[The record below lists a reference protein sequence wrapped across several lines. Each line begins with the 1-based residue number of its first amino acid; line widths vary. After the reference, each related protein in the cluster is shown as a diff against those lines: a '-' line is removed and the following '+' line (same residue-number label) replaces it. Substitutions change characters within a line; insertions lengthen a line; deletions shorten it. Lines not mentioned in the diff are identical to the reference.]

1 MADTVLAALGRGY
14 RAEPNVP
21 RILVVDD
28 DPWILKMVTTVL
40 GKRGHEVQVGRNG
53 KEGLDKAK
61 ELRPDLIITDIMM
74 PEMDGWDLVRHI
86 RATPGISM
94 VPVIFL
100 TALSDDDDRIQG
112 FRLGADD
119 YLAKPFRFDELELRV
134 EKAFR
139 SKARIEEHLREGSA
153 PKPRLASTDMPAAGI
168 RGTLDQIGLS
178 SLLVM
183 MEMER
188 KSGILVVRNEGD
200 TARLFLREG
209 RILAARFEGRAEPR
223 GADVIYELLRWTR
236 GKFDFSTLEVDMQD
250 ELQSST
256 THLLLE
262 GARRLDEGGR

>member
-1 MADTVLAALGRGY
+1 M
-14 RAEPNVP
+14 P

-40 GKRGHEVQVGRNG
+40 GKRGHEVQVGKNG
-53 KEGLDKAK
+53 REGLDKAK
-61 ELRPDLIITDIMM
+61 ETRPDLIITDIMM
-74 PEMDGWDLVRHI
+74 PEMDGWDFVRNI

-139 SKARIEEHLREGSA
+139 SKARIEAHLRGDA
-153 PKPRLASTDMPAAGI
+153 PRPRHASTELPAAGI

-188 KSGILVVRNEGD
+188 KSGILVLRSDAE
-200 TARLFLREG
+200 TARLFLRDG

-223 GADVIYELLRWTR
+223 GVDVIYELLRWTR
-236 GKFDFSTLEVDMQD
+236 GKFDFNTLEVDMED

>member
-1 MADTVLAALGRGY
+1 M
-14 RAEPNVP
+14 P

-40 GKRGHEVQVGRNG
+40 GKRGHEIHVGRNG
-53 KEGLDKAK
+53 LQGLNKAK
-61 ELRPDLIITDIMM
+61 EIEPDLIITDIMM
-74 PEMDGWDLVRHI
+74 PEMDGWDLVRQI
-86 RATPGISM
+86 RATPGIAM
-94 VPVIFL
+94 IPVIFL

-139 SKARIEEHLREGSA
+139 SKARIDAHLTGGSDA
-153 PKPRLASTDMPAAGI
+153 GRAKSADMPSAGI

-188 KSGILVVRNEGD
+188 KSGILVVKNDAEA
-200 TARLFLREG
+200 ARLFLKSG
-209 RILAARFEGRAEPR
+209 RILAARFDNKAEPR
-223 GADVIYELLRWTR
+223 GAKAIYELLTWTR
-236 GKFDFSTLEVDMQD
+236 GKFDFSSLEVDMED
-250 ELQSST
+250 EIQSTT
-256 THLLLE
+256 THLMLE
-262 GARRLDEGGR
+262 GARLLDEGGR

>member
-1 MADTVLAALGRGY
+1 LD
-14 RAEPNVP
+14 VP

-40 GKRGHEVQVGRNG
+40 GKRGHDIHVGRNG
-53 KEGLDKAK
+53 VDGLDKAK
-61 ELRPDLIITDIMM
+61 EIQPDLIITDIMM

-86 RATPGISM
+86 RSTPGISM
-94 VPVIFL
+94 IPVIFL

-139 SKARIEEHLREGSA
+139 SKARIEAHLRGETERPRVASA
-153 PKPRLASTDMPAAGI
+153 EAPAAGI

-188 KSGILVVRNEGD
+188 KSGILVLRHGEE
-200 TARLFLREG
+200 TARIFMNAG
-209 RILAARFEGRAEPR
+209 QILAARFDDRAEPS
-223 GADVIYELLRWTR
+223 GADAIYELLRWTT
-236 GKFDFSTLEVDMQD
+236 GKFDFSTLEVDMED
-250 ELQSST
+250 EIGQST
-256 THLLLE
+256 THLMLE
-262 GARRLDEGGR
+262 GARRLDEGAL

>member
-1 MADTVLAALGRGY
+1 
-14 RAEPNVP
+14 
-21 RILVVDD
+21 
-28 DPWILKMVTTVL
+28 MVTTVL
-40 GKRGHEVQVGRNG
+40 GKRGHEIHIGRNG
-53 KEGLDKAK
+53 VEGLDKAK
-61 ELRPDLIITDIMM
+61 EIQPDLIITDIMM

-86 RATPGISM
+86 RSTPGISM

-139 SKARIEEHLREGSA
+139 SKARIEAHLRGESSKARQVSA
-153 PKPRLASTDMPAAGI
+153 DMPAAGI

-188 KSGILVVRNEGD
+188 KSGILVLRSDKE
-200 TARLFLREG
+200 TARVFLRNG
-209 RILAARFEGRAEPR
+209 QILAARFDGRSEPKGAE
-223 GADVIYELLRWTR
+223 AIYEILRWTK
-236 GKFDFSTLEVDMQD
+236 GKFDFSTLEVDMED
-250 ELQSST
+250 EIHSST
-256 THLLLE
+256 THLMLE
-262 GARRLDEGGR
+262 GARRLDEGSR

>member
-1 MADTVLAALGRGY
+1 M
-14 RAEPNVP
+14 P

-28 DPWILKMVTTVL
+28 DPWILKMVCTVL
-40 GKRGHEVQVGRNG
+40 GKRGHDVQVGRDG

-74 PEMDGWDLVRHI
+74 PEMDGWDLVRNI

-139 SKARIEEHLREGSA
+139 SKARLEDHLKGGA
-153 PKPRLASTDMPAAGI
+153 PKPRLSSTDLPAAGI

-188 KSGILVVRNEGD
+188 KSGILVLRND
-200 TARLFLREG
+200 QVTARLFLKEG
-209 RILAARFEGRAEPR
+209 RILAARFEGRSEPR
-223 GADVIYELLRWTR
+223 GAEVIYELLRWTQ
-236 GKFDFSTLEVDMQD
+236 GKFDFNSLEVDMED